1 MTSTANLIPI
11 VKMPDPVLRQ
21 IAQPVAEITDGVRQP
36 LDLGYLLKKWWPPWI
51 SQVTTMA

>member
-21 IAQPVAEITDGVRQP
+21 IAQPVAEITDGVRQLP
-36 LDLGYLLKKWWPPWI
+36 LIQNFHLNPI
-51 SQVTTMA
+51 VSS

>member
-21 IAQPVAEITDGVRQP
+21 IAQPVAEITDGVRQL
-36 LDLGYLLKKWWPPWI
+36 LDDMAA
-51 SQVTTMA
+51 TM